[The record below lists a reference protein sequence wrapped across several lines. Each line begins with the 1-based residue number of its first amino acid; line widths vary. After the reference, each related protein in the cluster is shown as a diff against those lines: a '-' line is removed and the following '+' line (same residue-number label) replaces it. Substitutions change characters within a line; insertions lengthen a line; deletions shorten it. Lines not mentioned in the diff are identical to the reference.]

1 MASNILSKH
10 EFWNRMKHF
19 PAGLRDFEHLR
30 DKLYD
35 AYQLPEESDKKY
47 RAELQKQSLFRNICT
62 VMPGE
67 MSDYN
72 IFISNSEDSAEWV
85 TPQTD
90 LQEHT
95 DEFNRIQLSS
105 STLSVLVKLDEDM
118 VHEAQFDLE
127 DHLVKRLG
135 KAFAN
140 GEENAFING
149 DGNYKPFGILDDAK
163 GAEIGRSTAA
173 IGYEDVVKLYFS
185 VKKEFRKDGCWLMND
200 VTAFTLRALKNPG
213 GMYIWDQATNTILGK
228 PVYIS
233 NYMPDPEQGNK
244 PIAFGDFKRYWIIDR
259 LPISVRVIE
268 ELFAKYGHIGY
279 LGHEYL
285 NGILVTPEAIKVLK
299 LV

>member
-1 MASNILSKH
+1 MVSNVLSNH

-19 PAGLRDFEHLR
+19 PAGLMDFEHLR
-30 DKLYD
+30 DKLYN
-35 AYQLPEESDKKY
+35 AYRLPEESDKKY
-47 RAELQKQSLFRNICT
+47 RAALQKESLFRNICT

-105 STLSVLVKLDEDM
+105 TTLSVLVKLDEDM
-118 VHEAQFDLE
+118 VREAQFDLE

-135 KAFAN
+135 KALAN

-149 DGNYKPFGILDDAK
+149 DGNYKPFGILDDNK
-163 GAEIGRSTAA
+163 GAEIGHSTAA

-185 VKKEFRKDGCWLMND
+185 VDKQFRKEGCWLMND

-213 GMYIWDQATNTILGK
+213 GTYIWDQATNTILGK

-233 NYMPDPEQGNK
+233 NFMPDPEQGNK

-259 LPISVRVIE
+259 LPMSVRVIKE
-268 ELFAKYGHIGY
+268 RFAAYGHIGF
-279 LGHEYL
+279 LGHAYL
-285 NGILVTPEAIKVLK
+285 NGILVTPDAIKVLK